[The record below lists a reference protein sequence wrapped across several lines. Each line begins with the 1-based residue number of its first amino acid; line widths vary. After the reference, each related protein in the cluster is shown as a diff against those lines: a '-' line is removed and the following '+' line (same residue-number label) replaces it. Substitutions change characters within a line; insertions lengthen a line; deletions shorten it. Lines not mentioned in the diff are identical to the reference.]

1 MNVGEETNVGTRTPI
16 TRLGMATGALLGVT
30 FWILIPTAS
39 LGVLWGPVKQ
49 PIEKPFGMV
58 QLWSGSRLTC

>member
-1 MNVGEETNVGTRTPI
+1 MNVSEETHVGTRTPI

-39 LGVLWGPVKQ
+39 LRVLWGPVKQ
-49 PIEKPFGMV
+49 PIEKPCGV
-58 QLWSGSRLTC
+58 ARGSRANWNLK